1 MSKTKPIV
9 QHAQGSGQV
18 IQATEGTILFDKDT
32 KTIKLGVKNSSGD
45 IE

>member
-1 MSKTKPIV
+1 MSETKPIV
-9 QHAQGSGQV
+9 QHAQGSRQD

-32 KTIKLGVKNSSGD
+32 KTINLGVKNSSGD